1 MRPRKAWMIGLVV
14 SAIAGLIILA
24 NLPQSEST
32 PVTLATLNYRVIE
45 QPDSIVHVLTI
56 PNNRN
61 YALVPH
67 VSETL
72 ATVAQM
78 DAQIDQSIAVLNG
91 GFFDPLNQKT
101 TSYVVIDGQEVVSP
115 ERNERLMGN
124 PDLTTYLPAILN
136 RSEFRVYQCDGGQ
149 RRYDIVSHQTAPPDG
164 CQLQHAIAA
173 GPQLL
178 PVDTS
183 QAEAFIDSNADGS
196 LRRDALGYSQP
207 NARTAIGL
215 MADGTV
221 LWVMAAQKATPSG
234 RSGMTLPALA
244 AFMKNLGAQKGL
256 NLDGGTSSSL
266 YYGGQTINGKL
277 NHAGELGS
285 RSVKSGWA
293 IVQINEPI

>member
-1 MRPRKAWMIGLVV
+1 MQPRRAWIVGITV
-14 SAIAGLIILA
+14 SAIAGLIILT
-24 NLPQSEST
+24 NCSQSTSILVKE
-32 PVTLATLNYRVIE
+32 ATLNYRVIE
-45 QPDSIVHVLTI
+45 QPDSIVHLLTI

-61 YALVPH
+61 YALLPY
-67 VSETL
+67 VSENL

-78 DAQIDQSIAVLNG
+78 SSKIEREIAVLNG

-101 TSYVVIDGQEVVSP
+101 TSYVVIDGQEVASP
-115 ERNERLMGN
+115 EQNERLMGN

-136 RSEFRVYQCDGGQ
+136 RSEFRVYQCEGGQ
-149 RRYDIVSHQTAPPDG
+149 RRYDIVPHQAPLPPT
-164 CQLQHAIAA
+164 CQRQHAIAG

-183 QAEAFIDSNADGS
+183 QPEAFIDYAEGT
-196 LRRDALGYSQP
+196 LRRDALGHSQP

-215 MADGTV
+215 TADGIV
-221 LWVMAAQKATPSG
+221 LWVMVAQKPTASG

-244 AFMKNLGAQKGL
+244 AFMKDLGAQKVL

-277 NHAGELGS
+277 SPSGDPSS
-285 RSVKSGWA
+285 RAVKSGLA
-293 IVQINEPI
+293 IIQVNEPF